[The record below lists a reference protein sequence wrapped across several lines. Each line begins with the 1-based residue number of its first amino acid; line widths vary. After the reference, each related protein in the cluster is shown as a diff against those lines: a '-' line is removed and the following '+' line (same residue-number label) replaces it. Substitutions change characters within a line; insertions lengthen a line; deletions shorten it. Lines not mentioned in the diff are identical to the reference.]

1 MKRLIVAVFK
11 HETNTFSPLPTPLEA
26 FGRYNPKPGPVYG
39 ADAVATY
46 RGTNTPAAAY
56 IDLVEG
62 EGEEPIFAI
71 AGSATPGGPVTAPA
85 FEHFAKTICDAVAT
99 GCDGLFLDLHNRE
112 LDGALGGRALSW
124 EAIPLAVL
132 YLYCSRDPVRY
143 QRVFW
148 LALIEQGAAIVANV
162 YHWGAGDFSF
172 ESVFIPIVVATA
184 LGLLV
189 FLHLFQPRE
198 PEEATSPPS
207 PGSGIGPAAS
217 ESL

>member
-1 MKRLIVAVFK
+1 ME
-11 HETNTFSPLPTPLEA
+11 ET
-26 FGRYNPKPGPVYG
+26 
-39 ADAVATY
+39 
-46 RGTNTPAAAY
+46 TPAAPPQPPAENPFWTTLRQPRVVL
-56 IDLVEG
+56 ILLAVW
-62 EGEEPIFAI
+62 AI
-71 AGSATPGGPVTAPA
+71 IGALTEFFTSS
-85 FEHFAKTICDAVAT
+85 
-99 GCDGLFLDLHNRE
+99 GLFVDLHGRE

-148 LALIEQGAAIVANV
+148 LALIEQAAAIVANV

-198 PEEATSPPS
+198 PEGVTPPPS
-207 PGSGIGPAAS
+207 PGSGIGSAAS
-217 ESL
+217 ESM